1 MPQKAAFVYDLD
13 ALENCLIQFPPRR
26 ITSWQFRSYGLGSSG
41 PAICGKRVQCGG
53 NLMETATPSFRQNEF
68 EVRTEEQ
75 VEKLVGDIGRV
86 IRNAEPARRAGL
98 KELAETLLHQE
109 IVTIA
114 EEAGAAEMTAPRTRS
129 NPLAAGILLAALGL
143 GLAIIVP
150 FVGLTLAAIGVILVL
165 WGGVISW
172 SRK

>member
-1 MPQKAAFVYDLD
+1 
-13 ALENCLIQFPPRR
+13 
-26 ITSWQFRSYGLGSSG
+26 
-41 PAICGKRVQCGG
+41 
-53 NLMETATPSFRQNEF
+53 METATPSGRQNEF
-68 EVRTEEQ
+68 DLRTEEQ
-75 VEKLVGDIGRV
+75 VEKLVGDIGRA

-143 GLAIIVP
+143 GLAIVVP
-150 FVGLTLAAIGVILVL
+150 FVGLTLAAIGVILVI

>member
-1 MPQKAAFVYDLD
+1 
-13 ALENCLIQFPPRR
+13 
-26 ITSWQFRSYGLGSSG
+26 
-41 PAICGKRVQCGG
+41 
-53 NLMETATPSFRQNEF
+53 METATPSFRQNEF

-114 EEAGAAEMTAPRTRS
+114 EAAGAAEMTAPRTQS

-150 FVGLTLAAIGVILVL
+150 FVGLTLVAMGVILVL